1 MSYTFYSVTYVFAS
15 LISYVHD
22 LCMLQQRNAK
32 QCQELSESLDFIV
45 AAECKSDSLIK
56 CLEQELT
63 LLEEKKY
70 VSPP

>member
-1 MSYTFYSVTYVFAS
+1 MNYTLYSVTYVFAF

-22 LCMLQQRNAK
+22 LCMLQKRNAK
-32 QCQELSESLDFIV
+32 QCQELSESLDFIA